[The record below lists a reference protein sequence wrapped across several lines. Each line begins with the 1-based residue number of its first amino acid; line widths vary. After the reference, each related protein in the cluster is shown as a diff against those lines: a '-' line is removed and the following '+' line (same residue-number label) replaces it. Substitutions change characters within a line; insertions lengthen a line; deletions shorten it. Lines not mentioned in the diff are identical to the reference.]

1 MHGRI
6 IELNNVW
13 KTYKLGD
20 TTVNALQNVSL
31 KVPHD
36 DFLMILGPSGS
47 GKSTLMHLL
56 GALDVPSQG
65 NILLENHNVSNLSQ
79 SQLAQIRGKKIG
91 FVFQQFNLVPIL
103 DAIQNVS
110 MPMMF
115 QEVPY
120 EEREERAKQL
130 LTSVG
135 LANRM
140 YHKPTE
146 LSGGEQQRV
155 AIARALANN
164 PDMIL
169 ADEPTGN
176 LDSKTG
182 VQIMDMIIKLH
193 TEQKKTII
201 MVTHD
206 QSLVKH
212 AHRVIYIKDG
222 QIIKEV
228 KMRYHD

>member
-6 IELNNVW
+6 IELYNIW
-13 KTYKLGD
+13 KTYRMGESKVD
-20 TTVNALQNVSL
+20 ALKNITL

-47 GKSTLMHLL
+47 GKSTLMNLL
-56 GALDVPSQG
+56 GALDIPTQG
-65 NILLENHNVSNLSQ
+65 SILLENHNVAHLNQSTLSQ
-79 SQLAQIRGKKIG
+79 VRGKKIG

-103 DAIQNVS
+103 DALQNVAL
-110 MPMMF
+110 PMMF
-115 QEVPY
+115 QNIPLEQ
-120 EEREERAKQL
+120 REERAKQL
-130 LTSVG
+130 LASVG
-135 LANRM
+135 LSGRM
-140 YHKPTE
+140 YHKPSE

-182 VQIMDMIIKLH
+182 EQIMNLLIDLH
-193 TEQKKTII
+193 VNHKKTII
-201 MVTHD
+201 MVTHEAD
-206 QSLVKH
+206 LVKH
-212 AHRVIYIKDG
+212 AHRVIYLKDG
-222 QIIKEV
+222 EIIKEV
-228 KMRYHD
+228 KKEHHD